1 MRRMI
6 PLFALALFAAALSL
20 ALPASA
26 QTYDWSMPGVC
37 GTPDTN
43 ANGYVYS
50 GPSWTYASSRT
61 GNLVIRYEVTNTYGS
76 GTSLTPPWTTLTSS
90 YTDNSSVGSVTTRLL
105 KVDKCNNTE
114 TQLCSVT
121 STDGSDPHCSSC
133 TFSSSDIDFANFAY
147 YVEVKLN
154 RTSTSATE
162 AIHSVGIN

>member
-1 MRRMI
+1 MRSIIR
-6 PLFALALFAAALSL
+6 LFTLALAVA
-20 ALPASA
+20 ALPAAA
-26 QTYDWSMPGVC
+26 QTYDWSMVGAC

-43 ANGYVYS
+43 ANGYVYN
-50 GPSWTYASSRT
+50 GPSWTFSSFRT

-90 YTDNSSVGSVTTRLL
+90 YTDNSSAGSVTTRLL

-133 TFSSSDIDFANFAY
+133 TFSSSDIDFANYAY